1 MDKLDSSDSQI
12 TEEAPKREGSVNR
25 SQEIPQSI
33 RKKLE
38 ESPDI
43 NFCKN
48 QDMDNSRNISSDRS
62 KSDVSSFGGQSMP
75 TSRNKFRFGAK
86 RGQVE
91 IENDF
96 IK

>member
-1 MDKLDSSDSQI
+1 MDKMNSSDSQI
-12 TEEAPKREGSVNR
+12 TEEDHRGDGSVNR

-33 RKKLE
+33 RKKLQ

-48 QDMDNSRNISSDRS
+48 QEVENIKNSRRQLRP
-62 KSDVSSFGGQSMP
+62 DVSGFNQKPLP
-75 TSRNKFRFGAK
+75 TSRINPRIGNINQTK
-86 RGQVE
+86 E